1 MDWIWLMETIK
12 GCMGTIIK
20 LVLIVIPL
28 MVIIEFLKEFRAI
41 EKIGPLLFPLLK
53 MLRLPK
59 EVVLPLMAG
68 LIFGIAY
75 GAGVIIQSAREEVVQ
90 KEDLFTV
97 SLFLVVCHSII
108 EDTMLFLTVGANF
121 WIIALARFLLAI
133 LVTFVWVL
141 LRQGKQR
148 LEIEQT

>member
-1 MDWIWLMETIK
+1 M
-12 GCMGTIIK
+12 
-20 LVLIVIPL
+20 
-28 MVIIEFLKEFRAI
+28 
-41 EKIGPLLFPLLK
+41 KIGPLLLPLLK

-59 EVVLPLMAG
+59 EVVLPLIAR

-121 WIIALARFLLAI
+121 WIIALGRFLLAV

-148 LEIEQT
+148 LEIEQPKN